1 MGKSSKILL
10 GISGVLIIMFVVICA
25 DQTLNRK
32 KYVIDNVFQLFTGY
46 IFYAVYF
53 IVPAGILA
61 ACALFPR
68 KKTILLIFC
77 ALIGAFIAAFV
88 FLVGSLW
95 IFAVPAVF
103 SAVVCV
109 IFAVKHKNRGKI

>member
-1 MGKSSKILL
+1 MRKSSKVLL
-10 GISGVLIIMFVVICA
+10 VISGLLIIVFIVMCA
-25 DQTLNRK
+25 DQTICRK
-32 KYVIDNVFQLFTGY
+32 KYVIDNVLQLFAGF

-68 KKTILLIFC
+68 KNLILLIFC

-88 FLVGSLW
+88 FVVGSPW
-95 IFAVPAVF
+95 IFAVPAIF
-103 SAVVCV
+103 SAAVSV
-109 IFAVKHKNRGKI
+109 ISAIKC

>member
-10 GISGVLIIMFVVICA
+10 GISGVLIIMFVVMCV

-61 ACALFPR
+61 ACALLPR
-68 KKTILLIFC
+68 KNPILLIFC

-103 SAVVCV
+103 SVAVCV
-109 IFAVKHKNRGKI
+109 ISAIERKKLR